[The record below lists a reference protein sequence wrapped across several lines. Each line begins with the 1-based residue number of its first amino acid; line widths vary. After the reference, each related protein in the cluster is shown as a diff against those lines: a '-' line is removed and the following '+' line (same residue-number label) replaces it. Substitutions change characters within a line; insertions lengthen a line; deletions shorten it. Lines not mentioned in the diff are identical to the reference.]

1 MKTLGMGIKVRVGP
15 LEIIAVT
22 YMPRGGNLIIKIMI
36 AMALESDFYFKI
48 YKNNILYFLTSRKTI

>member
-1 MKTLGMGIKVRVGP
+1 
-15 LEIIAVT
+15 
-22 YMPRGGNLIIKIMI
+22 MI